1 MEKLKRVVGI
11 AFVENGKLLI
21 VRSKRSATTNSWTL
35 VGGGIETNETE
46 IEAAL
51 REVNEE
57 IGQGFEFCEEDLLPI
72 MCFKELAA
80 SDNDVIIEMNMY
92 LATKKIHV
100 NLIPNDEILAYHWY
114 KLGETEYNLSS
125 SIGDHF
131 LPYAIQKGLIY
142 WFQKKEIFL
151 VDLAKFL

>member
-21 VRSKRSATTNSWTL
+21 VRSKRSSATNSWTL
-35 VGGGIETNETE
+35 VGGGIESGETE
-46 IEAAL
+46 ITAAL

-80 SDNDVIIEMNMY
+80 SDSDVIIEMNMF

-100 NLIPNDEILAYHWY
+100 QLIPNDEILEYHWY
-114 KLGETEYNLSS
+114 RLGDTNFNLSS
-125 SIGDHF
+125 SIRDHF
-131 LPYAIQKGLIY
+131 LPYAIQKGLI
-142 WFQKKEIFL
+142 F
-151 VDLAKFL
+151 

>member
-1 MEKLKRVVGI
+1 MIMEKLKRVVGI

-21 VRSKRSATTNSWTL
+21 VRSKRSSATNSWTL
-35 VGGGIETNETE
+35 VGGGIESGETE
-46 IEAAL
+46 ITAAL

-80 SDNDVIIEMNMY
+80 SDSDVIIEMNMF

-100 NLIPNDEILAYHWY
+100 QLIPNDEILEYHWY
-114 KLGETEYNLSS
+114 KLGDTNFNLSS
-125 SIGDHF
+125 SIRDHF
-131 LPYAIQKGLIY
+131 LPYAIQKGLI
-142 WFQKKEIFL
+142 F
-151 VDLAKFL
+151 

>member
-1 MEKLKRVVGI
+1 MNMEKLKRVVGI

-21 VRSKRSATTNSWTL
+21 VKSKRSSTTNSWTL
-35 VGGGIETNETE
+35 VGGGIETGETE
-46 IEAAL
+46 ITAAL

-80 SDNDVIIEMNMY
+80 SDSDVIIEMNMF

-100 NLIPNDEILAYHWY
+100 NLLPNDEILEYHWY
-114 KLGETEYNLSS
+114 KLGEINYNLSS
-125 SIGDHF
+125 SIREHF
-131 LPYAIQKGLIY
+131 LPYAIQKGLI
-142 WFQKKEIFL
+142 F
-151 VDLAKFL
+151 

>member
-1 MEKLKRVVGI
+1 MEKLKRVVGV

-21 VRSKRSATTNSWTL
+21 VRSVRSSTTNSWTL
-35 VGGGIETNETE
+35 VGGGIESNETE
-46 IEAAL
+46 ITAAL

-80 SDNDVIIEMNMY
+80 SDSDVIIEMNMF

-100 NLIPNDEILAYHWY
+100 DLIPNDEILEYHWY
-114 KLGETEYNLSS
+114 EIGDTNFNLSS
-125 SIGDHF
+125 SIRDHF
-131 LPYAIQKGLIY
+131 LPYAIQKGLI
-142 WFQKKEIFL
+142 F
-151 VDLAKFL
+151 